1 MSSSAYA
8 LSIDAPICRY
18 VDLDGFTDLLP
29 AQLLSAE
36 ECTRAASFRF
46 PADRQRFVAA
56 HIALRQ
62 ALAEYTGLHH
72 AALRLATGSFGKPSL
87 SGHTRTQFSL
97 SHSQGL
103 ALIAI
108 GGRGPLGADVEQL
121 RPMPDAAALAAEH
134 FTRREQE
141 ALAALPA
148 HERDQAFLTCWTRK
162 EACLKA
168 VGVGLLLSPQS
179 FEVGVEPDCRSVE
192 LSVAGRILWLVL
204 RPAPARMDCV
214 GSLAEWRQ
222 TEARTGIAGAGAAD
236 GPGAVGRAAAAR
248 AGAFGSPSRR
258 AEAHA

>member
-1 MSSSAYA
+1 MNSSAYA

-18 VDLDGFTDLLP
+18 VDLDSFTDLLP
-29 AQLLSAE
+29 AQVLSAE

-62 ALAEYTGLHH
+62 ALAGYTGLHQ
-72 AALRLATGSFGKPSL
+72 AALHLATGSFGKPSL

-141 ALAALPA
+141 ALAATPA
-148 HERDQAFLTCWTRK
+148 HERDRAFLTCWTRK

-168 VGVGLLLSPQS
+168 IGVGLLLSPQS
-179 FEVGVEPDCRSVE
+179 FEVGVVPDCRSVE

-222 TEARTGIAGAGAAD
+222 TEARAGAGLASSAVSSTAAANS
-236 GPGAVGRAAAAR
+236 PGAT
-248 AGAFGSPSRR
+248 GAFGASSRL